1 MVAGSILPVSF
12 NEKNELCFLF
22 GKENP
27 MENSAKGYSDFGG
40 SLEKGE
46 TPFQTALREG
56 VEELTGFLGNKQDIR
71 KLIKKNGGHYDIT
84 FNSYNIHIFYMD
96 YDPNLPK
103 YYNNNHKFLWN
114 AMDKTMLNESR
125 LFEKIEIN
133 WFTEKQM
140 KARKSEFRNF
150 YQSFIDD
157 LCKDPK
163 IKEFAKKCKNKT
175 NKRKTIRKRD

>member
-1 MVAGSILPVSF
+1 
-12 NEKNELCFLF
+12 
-22 GKENP
+22 

-71 KLIKKNGGHYDIT
+71 KLIKKNGGHYDVT

-103 YYNNNHKFLWN
+103 YYNNNHK
-114 AMDKTMLNESR
+114 
-125 LFEKIEIN
+125 IV
-133 WFTEKQM
+133 
-140 KARKSEFRNF
+140 
-150 YQSFIDD
+150 FI
-157 LCKDPK
+157 
-163 IKEFAKKCKNKT
+163 I
-175 NKRKTIRKRD
+175 

>member
-56 VEELTGFLGNKQDIR
+56 VEELTGFLGNKNQIQ
-71 KLIKKNGGHYDIT
+71 KLINKNGGVFKIT
-84 FNSYNIHIFYMD
+84 HNSYHVHMFF
-96 YDPNLPK
+96 LK
-103 YYNNNHKFLWN
+103 YTF
-114 AMDKTMLNESR
+114 
-125 LFEKIEIN
+125 
-133 WFTEKQM
+133 
-140 KARKSEFRNF
+140 
-150 YQSFIDD
+150 
-157 LCKDPK
+157 
-163 IKEFAKKCKNKT
+163 
-175 NKRKTIRKRD
+175 